1 MKIKFLLCSL
11 ILLNVQLLGQ
21 PVNGFI
27 LNKEIT
33 KPAAT
38 FEENKGQ
45 VKDQNW
51 KSRPDVL
58 FYGHQEGM
66 NYFIKNNGVS
76 YQFSK
81 VDSWRIEDE
90 FHVKTGGKKNKVPKQ
105 YSTYRVDANWVDYNS
120 EFTVEQGAALV
131 GYNNFYNVPDGV
143 EQALF
148 VKQYESVKLK
158 NVWQGIDIHYYGS
171 LGSLEADYIVSPGAD
186 YKQIKI
192 RIEGADL
199 STTSNG
205 LLIMKT
211 PFGEIREGELKVYQ
225 GEALLQATWK
235 IEECNLVSIVIPNYN
250 PMLAIRIDPI
260 TKAWDVNYG
269 GSLADNATCTTTDVF
284 GNVFLAGGTLSTST
298 ISSGGH
304 QNTYGGGSSV
314 AGDAYLVKF
323 NSLGVR
329 QWGTYYGGSDADIGY
344 SSASDAS
351 GNIFLSG
358 TTSSTSAIASGGH
371 QNTFGGGEDAF
382 LVKFNFSG
390 VRQWATYYGGIGSDY
405 GFSTSCDFAG
415 NVFLGGYT
423 NSTPLGI
430 SSGGYQNLYGG
441 GSADAF
447 LVKFSN
453 NGVRQWGTYYG
464 GLDSDI
470 AFSTATDAVGNV
482 YIAGNTKSTSGI
494 SFLGHQ
500 NTFGG
505 GTNVDAFLV
514 KFNGYGVLQWGTY
527 YGSNT
532 IDYGFSVST
541 DGQSNVYLAGT
552 TLSSN
557 SIAFGGY
564 QNTKGWSYDAYLV
577 KFNSNGVRQWGTYYG
592 GSGTGSDY
600 GSSTITDTSGNVY
613 LAGSTENISSIA
625 SGGYQNVF
633 GGGNSDAFLVKFNS
647 NGLRQWGTYY
657 GGIEDEMVSINR
669 PSIPTTTDVVGNV
682 FLAGDVSGGTGNAYL
697 VKFPIPVIAIQP
709 SDTTKACSNSSVSIG
724 LTSSLTGMGY
734 QWKMKS
740 PSATQYTNI
749 NASGT
754 NLFSGYQTNTLTIGN
769 PSALNGYSFICV
781 VLSAFNTETSNPSVL
796 ILYTIPSASITADG
810 LNNNP
815 VSINMGDATALVLNG
830 SFNSVNPNFIWTPAA
845 GLSSN
850 SIFNP
855 IAFPTSSTNY
865 TATFTNNFGCTQSVS
880 KQINVTSLPN
890 NGAIS
895 VISGSGL
902 SGFSVFD
909 SLKVQVKLVG
919 VSNVYSAYARLRYT
933 GPLAPYLTY
942 VGYTAGT
949 ILGSGSSVIS
959 TPPIAAGTYGYD
971 FGISKIGSVAGYSGT
986 GTLYTFYFRPN
997 SVPSNLLGSQVC
1009 FFVDNLSITNSTTG
1023 TQVGLINQGP
1033 SCFTFSNQANVW
1045 PGDLDNNKTVNTAD
1059 LLKIGVFYNN
1069 TGTVRPNS
1077 SLQWIAQPATMWG
1090 TNTIGPNGDAFK
1102 AFVDGNGDG
1111 IINNADQTSVGFNM
1125 GKVHALAQPIDSVS
1139 VNRIATTGDLV
1150 LVPTPGYISASAQS
1164 QQLELSVS
1172 LANAGSTL
1180 SNLYGISFDIA
1191 VDTNVFDLQ
1200 NTTFDYSGSIFGIPS
1215 QNFLKIEYV
1224 ANGVVSV
1231 GMTRFNNPSINGN
1244 GLLCK
1249 IRLNTY
1255 AGLNY
1260 SGTNLTFNGTVTAAN
1275 DIIGMPYAIGP
1286 ASVQIPYGSS
1296 ASLSEISDDNSQVI
1310 LYPNP
1315 AGETLN
1321 LVINEEVFVKE
1332 IKVLDETGRVVIIKT
1347 PNSMITKYAIE
1358 TLNLAEGIYTI
1369 QLVTKDGQIY
1379 KKFVK
1384 GD

>member
-11 ILLNVQLLGQ
+11 FFLNVQIMGQ
-21 PVNGFI
+21 PVNGFN

-120 EFTVEQGAALV
+120 EFTVEHGAALV
-131 GYNNFYNVPDGV
+131 GYNNFYNVPYGV
-143 EQALF
+143 EPALF
-148 VKQYESVKLK
+148 VKQYENVTLK
-158 NVWQGIDIHYYGS
+158 NVWHGIDIQYYGS
-171 LGSLEADYIVSPGAD
+171 SGSLEADYIVSPGAD

-199 STTSNG
+199 STNSNG
-205 LLIMKT
+205 ILIMKT

-235 IEECNLVSIVIPNYN
+235 IEEGNLVSIIIPNYN

-269 GSLADNATCTTTDVF
+269 GSSSDNATSTTTDIF
-284 GNVFLAGGTLSTST
+284 GNVFLAGATMSTST
-298 ISSGGH
+298 IASGGH
-304 QNTYGGGSSV
+304 QNTYGGGTSV

-323 NSLGVR
+323 NSSGVR
-329 QWGTYYGGSDADIGY
+329 QWGTYYGGSDADI
-344 SSASDAS
+344 SFSTAVDAS
-351 GNIFLSG
+351 GNVFLAG
-358 TTSSTSAIASGGH
+358 TTSSTSAIASAGYQNVIGG
-371 QNTFGGGEDAF
+371 NTDAF
-382 LVKFNFSG
+382 LVKFNSNG
-390 VRQWATYYGGIGSDY
+390 VRQWGTYYGGVAGDW
-405 GFSTSCDFAG
+405 GFSTSCDFVG
-415 NVFLGGYT
+415 NVYLAGYAGSSSSIAVGGH
-423 NSTPLGI
+423 
-430 SSGGYQNLYGG
+430 QNLYGG

-447 LVKFSN
+447 LVKFNNNGVRQWSTYYGGSGGDIAFSTTTDVFGNVYLAGNTGSVSGISFLGHQNTIGGTTATDAFLAKFNSSGALQWGTYYGSSGLDYGFSTKADVSGNIYLAGYTNSSSSIAFNGHQNTKGWSYDAYLVKFSN

-464 GLDSDI
+464 G
-470 AFSTATDAVGNV
+470 
-482 YIAGNTKSTSGI
+482 SG
-494 SFLGHQ
+494 SG
-500 NTFGG
+500 
-505 GTNVDAFLV
+505 A
-514 KFNGYGVLQWGTY
+514 
-527 YGSNT
+527 
-532 IDYGFSVST
+532 DYGTSVS
-541 DGQSNVYLAGT
+541 
-552 TLSSN
+552 
-557 SIAFGGY
+557 
-564 QNTKGWSYDAYLV
+564 
-577 KFNSNGVRQWGTYYG
+577 
-592 GSGTGSDY
+592 
-600 GSSTITDTSGNVY
+600 TDTSGNVY
-613 LAGSTENISSIA
+613 LAGTTANSSGIA
-625 SGGYQNVF
+625 FDGYQNNY
-633 GGGNSDAFLVKFNS
+633 GGGNGDAFLVKFNS
-647 NGLRQWGTYY
+647 IGIRQWGTYY
-657 GGIEDEMVSINR
+657 GGAGDEIADQYR
-669 PSIPTTTDVVGNV
+669 PSFPTSTDVARNV
-682 FLAGDVSGGTGNAYL
+682 YLAGNSSSGDAFI
-697 VKFPIPVIAIQP
+697 VKFPIPIISSQP
-709 SDTTKACSNSSVSIG
+709 SDTTWTCPNG
-724 LTSSLTGMGY
+724 TSSISITPAVAVSY

-740 PSATQYTNI
+740 PTASQYSNI
-749 NASGT
+749 FAGGV
-754 NLFSGYQTNTLTIGN
+754 NLFSGIITNTLSIGN
-769 PSALNGYSFICV
+769 PTGLDGYSFICV
-781 VLSAFNTETSNPSVL
+781 VSNIFNTETSNASVL
-796 ILYTIPSASITADG
+796 KIYSTPSANITADG
-810 LNNNP
+810 LSTNP
-815 VSINMGDATALVLNG
+815 ITINIGDATALVVNG
-830 SFNSVNPNFIWTPAA
+830 SFNGVNPNFSWNPST

-865 TATFTNNFGCTQSVS
+865 TATFTNTFGCAQSVS
-880 KQINVTSLPN
+880 KQVNVNALTTYGS
-890 NGAIS
+890 IS

-909 SLKVQVKLVG
+909 SLKVQVRLVG
-919 VSNVYSAYARLRYT
+919 VSDVYAAYARLRYT
-933 GPLAPYLTY
+933 GALAPYLTY
-942 VGYTAGT
+942 VGYSAGT
-949 ILGSGSSVIS
+949 ILGSGSSIIS
-959 TPPIAAGTYGYD
+959 TPPISAGSYGYD

-997 SVPSNLLGSQVC
+997 SVPNSLLGSQVC
-1009 FFVDNLSITNSTTG
+1009 FFVDNLSITNATSG
-1023 TQVGLINQGP
+1023 SLVGLVNQGP
-1033 SCFTFSNQANVW
+1033 YCFNFNNQSNVW
-1045 PGDLDNNKTVNTAD
+1045 PGDLDNNKTVNTSD
-1059 LLKIGVFYNN
+1059 LLKIGVFYNA

-1077 SLQWIAQPATMWG
+1077 SLQWIAQPATLWG

-1102 AFVDGNGDG
+1102 AFADGNGDG

-1125 GKVHALAQPIDSVS
+1125 GKIHALAPPIDSIGFD
-1139 VNRIATTGDLV
+1139 RIATTGNLV
-1150 LVPTPGYISASAQS
+1150 VVPTPGYVSASAQS
-1164 QQLELSVS
+1164 QQLDLSVS

-1180 SNLYGISFDIA
+1180 NNLYGISFDIA

-1255 AGLNY
+1255 PALNY
-1260 SGTNLTFNGTVTAAN
+1260 SGTNLTFNGTVSAAN
-1275 DIIGMPYAIGP
+1275 DSIGMPYAIGP

-1296 ASLSEISDDNSQVI
+1296 ASISEIRDDNSQVI

-1315 AGETLN
+1315 AGELLN
-1321 LVINEEVFVKE
+1321 VMINEEVFVKE
-1332 IKVLDETGRVVIIKT
+1332 IKVLDEIGRVVIIKT
-1347 PNSMITKYAIE
+1347 PNSMIAKYTIE

-1369 QLVTKDGQIY
+1369 QLITKVGQIY

-1384 GD
+1384 GE